1 MEVEM
6 TGDRIVK
13 HQGISLRVD
22 WRPGAG
28 KLVENLPTT
37 AGIYAEIYWP
47 ERGVR
52 IGETGLSVRGKIR
65 HDIRWFESMKSRTAP
80 VAQLCR
86 TLPIAQAA
94 KATGTRGFEFF
105 LVSAD
110 PRLADKELRQDCE
123 RFLFAWVRQVE
134 GLVDWNRQRSW
145 R

>member
-28 KLVENLPTT
+28 KRVEDLPTT

-52 IGETGLSVRGKIR
+52 IGETGRSVRGKIR

-80 VAQLCR
+80 VAQGR
-86 TLPIAQAA
+86 HRRMA
-94 KATGTRGFEFF
+94 KPLQHRPTSQRIGLETASSGNHRSDGPEAGHALTIKLDHSMG
-105 LVSAD
+105 AD
-110 PRLADKELRQDCE
+110 HAEGADHADR
-123 RFLFAWVRQVE
+123 
-134 GLVDWNRQRSW
+134 
-145 R
+145 